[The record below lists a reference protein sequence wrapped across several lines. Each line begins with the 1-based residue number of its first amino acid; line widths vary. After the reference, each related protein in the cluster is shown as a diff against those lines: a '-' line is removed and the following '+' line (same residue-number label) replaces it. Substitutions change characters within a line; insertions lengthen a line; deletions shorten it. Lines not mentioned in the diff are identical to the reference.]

1 MKTGSPKA
9 KWFSGLLRNPKSL
22 SLPRK
27 RESRKAWKDWIPA
40 SAGMTTWKWVLNFN
54 APQLCYGVVYFSSI
68 IGYPALFQ
76 ASTPPKRALAFLYPM
91 SMYLVA

>member
-40 SAGMTTWKWVLNFN
+40 
-54 APQLCYGVVYFSSI
+54 GVYPGENRGRDDNME
-68 IGYPALFQ
+68 IGF
-76 ASTPPKRALAFLYPM
+76 KF
-91 SMYLVA
+91 